1 MDAIAIIQSII
12 QGLLLGGLYAAVGI
26 GMSMIFG
33 IVRITNLA
41 HGDFLI
47 LAAFISLFVM
57 NALGCNPFLSLIIVI
72 PVMFLIGYVIQVTML
87 NKVLSRGAEPPLLIT
102 FGFSIIIQN
111 LLLYYFTANAQKLST
126 PLLLKSIAI
135 GDSIRVPIMYLLSC
149 VIGVAV
155 IAILSLYMKRTYQG
169 KAIRATSD
177 DNEAAQLM
185 GVNIKRTYGI
195 AMGISMMTAGVTGVM
210 IGILFNFYPSS
221 GAAYL
226 IVAFAVVVIG
236 GIGSINGT
244 LVAGFIFGLA
254 QVLGGQ
260 ILGATYQQ
268 LIGYL
273 VLLIM
278 LIVRPQGLFAK

>member
-1 MDAIAIIQSII
+1 MDAILQSII
-12 QGLLLGGLYAAVGI
+12 QGLLLGGLYAAVGV

-33 IVRITNLA
+33 IVQITNLA
-41 HGDFLI
+41 HGDFLV
-47 LAAFISLFVM
+47 LASFVSLSVM
-57 NALGCNPFLSLIIVI
+57 GAMGWNPFLSLIIVI
-72 PVMFLIGYVIQVTML
+72 PVMFVIGYIVQVTML
-87 NKVLSRGAEPPLLIT
+87 NKVLSRGAEPPLLVT

-111 LLLYYFTANAQKLST
+111 LLLYFFTANAQKLST

-135 GDSIRVPIMYLLSC
+135 SANIRIPVMYLIACL
-149 VIGVAV
+149 VGVAV
-155 IAILSLYMKRTYQG
+155 IIILGFYMRNTYQG

-210 IGILFNFYPSS
+210 IGVLFNFYPSS
-221 GAAYL
+221 GSTYL
-226 IVAFAVVVIG
+226 IIAFAVVVIG

-254 QVLGGQ
+254 QVVGGQ

-268 LIGYL
+268 LIGYI

-278 LIVRPQGLFAK
+278 LIVRPQGLFSK

>member
-1 MDAIAIIQSII
+1 MDAILQSII
-12 QGLLLGGLYAAVGI
+12 QGLLLGGLYAAVGV

-33 IVRITNLA
+33 IVQITNLA
-41 HGDFLI
+41 HGDFLV
-47 LAAFISLFVM
+47 LASFVSLSVM
-57 NALGCNPFLSLIIVI
+57 GIFGWNPFLSLIIVI
-72 PVMFLIGYVIQVTML
+72 PVMFVIGYIVQVTML
-87 NKVLSRGAEPPLLIT
+87 NKVLSRGAEPPLLVT

-111 LLLYYFTANAQKLST
+111 LLLYFFTANAQKLST

-135 GDSIRVPIMYLLSC
+135 SANIRIPVMYLIACL
-149 VIGVAV
+149 VGVAV
-155 IAILSLYMKRTYQG
+155 IIILGIYMRNTYQG

-210 IGILFNFYPSS
+210 IGVLFNFYPSS
-221 GAAYL
+221 GSTYL
-226 IVAFAVVVIG
+226 IIAFAVVVIG

-254 QVLGGQ
+254 QVVGGQ

-268 LIGYL
+268 LIGYI

-278 LIVRPQGLFAK
+278 LIVRPQGLFSK

>member
-1 MDAIAIIQSII
+1 
-12 QGLLLGGLYAAVGI
+12 LLGGLYAGVGI

-33 IVRITNLA
+33 IVQITNLA
-41 HGDFLI
+41 HGDFLV
-47 LAAFISLFVM
+47 LASFVSLFVM
-57 NALGCNPFLSLIIVI
+57 GALGLNPFLSLIIVI
-72 PVMFLIGYVIQVTML
+72 PVMFFIGYAVQTTML
-87 NKVLSRGAEPPLLIT
+87 NKVLTRGAEPPLLIT

-126 PLLLKSIAI
+126 PLLLKSIAVT
-135 GDSIRVPIMYLLSC
+135 DNIRIPIMYLISCLAGVVIILLLS
-149 VIGVAV
+149 V
-155 IAILSLYMKRTYQG
+155 YMRVTYQG

-177 DNEAAQLM
+177 DNDAAQLM

-210 IGILFNFYPSS
+210 IGTLFNFYPSS
-221 GAAYL
+221 GSTYL
-226 IVAFAVVVIG
+226 IIAFAVVVIG

-254 QVLGGQ
+254 QVVGGQ

-268 LIGYL
+268 LIGYI

-278 LIVRPQGLFAK
+278 LIFRPQGLFSK